1 MSDGDPLDAGLFLKR
16 AACLNIDAFLFIGVT
31 NGAVFVLVTDV
42 GDALG
47 SGVACPFLPNSN
59 EAGIGEW

>member
-16 AACLNIDAFLFIGVT
+16 AACLNMDAFLLIGVT
-31 NGAVFVLVTDV
+31 GGTMFVLVTNV

-47 SGVACPFLPNSN
+47 FGVACPFLPNSN
-59 EAGIGEW
+59 EAGMGE